1 MNIPSLLEQLL
12 QSASGGDAARRA
24 DLGKYATGAAVG
36 GVLGLLLGTRRGRNL
51 GGRALRYGSVAAIG
65 ALAWKAYQEHQA
77 RQAAAAGAA
86 ASPAAAPAAQPPA
99 LPPPQQALHSQALL
113 KAMIAAAKADG
124 HLDEREQGLL
134 QNELDRSGAD
144 AATLRWMAAE
154 VAGPADAAAVA
165 AAATGPEMAAEIYLT
180 SLLVTDETSAAER
193 AYLDDLA
200 RHLRLAPS
208 LQADL
213 EKRALAH

>member
-1 MNIPSLLEQLL
+1 MQPQ
-12 QSASGGDAARRA
+12 A
-24 DLGKYATGAAVG
+24 
-36 GVLGLLLGTRRGRNL
+36 LLLRRPRSH
-51 GGRALRYGSVAAIG
+51 RPCR
-65 ALAWKAYQEHQA
+65 
-77 RQAAAAGAA
+77 
-86 ASPAAAPAAQPPA
+86 
-99 LPPPQQALHSQALL
+99 PPQQALHSQALL

-213 EKRALAH
+213 EKRALAS